1 MKKIITISFFLCC
14 IISVSCKKVFLEQ
27 QDPNAIP
34 TKNFFQTETD
44 VLLALNG
51 TYEALRGGSGVG
63 EGSTLYNEER
73 SDNAGRND
81 NQSNAGEPFQFNDFS
96 LLASNTYIKT
106 HWFNLYSIITRA
118 NFVIDGAEK
127 VSYANAATKNNYL
140 AEAKFIRAFIY
151 FNLVM
156 KWGDVPLVLNPIT
169 NVSQANAQN
178 FRVNK
183 KIVYD
188 SIVADLKF
196 GAENS
201 TLPNIRSAADKGR
214 VGKAAINGFLGKVY
228 LTMATML
235 DAANKNTNLALAKK
249 YLDDCYAMRTF
260 GKLTEIPF
268 ADVFDVEKKLIN
280 KETLFQIQYKQG
292 DQNFSS
298 SIAANN
304 QARGETINSLKTG
317 TGAGGVTKLDLVKDF
332 EAGDVRKDF
341 SVKFA
346 TNATVND
353 WFITKFR
360 DASAAAGTNGWGG
373 NDWIILRFADVM
385 LLLAEVNNYLGNT
398 TAAIGYL
405 NEVRARAGLPDYNTA
420 MSNPVYAAK
429 YPTLKLAILHERRV
443 EMAFENQRLFDLLR
457 TFTPQEFVDYFKAK
471 TQADYGLAKISN
483 IGTKDYYYPI
493 PYDEYKLNP
502 EKMYQN
508 QGY

>member
-1 MKKIITISFFLCC
+1 MKKIFVIIFC
-14 IISVSCKKVFLEQ
+14 IICIVSVGCKKIFLEQ

-34 TKNFFQTETD
+34 TKDFFQTETD

-51 TYEALRGGSGVG
+51 TYEALRSGSGVG

-118 NFVIDGAEK
+118 NFIIDGAEK

-140 AEAKFIRAFIY
+140 AEARFIRAFIY
-151 FNLVM
+151 FNLAM
-156 KWGDVPLVLNPIT
+156 KWGDVPLVLSPIT
-169 NVSQANAQN
+169 NVSQANEQN
-178 FRVNK
+178 SRVNK

-201 TLPNIRSAADKGR
+201 SLPNIRATADKGR
-214 VGKAAINGFLGKVY
+214 VGKAAINGLLGKVY
-228 LTMATML
+228 LTMATTL
-235 DAANKNTNLALAKK
+235 DAANRNTNLAQAKK
-249 YLDDCYAMRTF
+249 YLDDCYAMRDF
-260 GKLTEIPF
+260 GNLSEIPY
-268 ADVFDVEKKLIN
+268 ADVFDVEKKLTN

-292 DQNFSS
+292 DPNFSS
-298 SIAANN
+298 SIAANY
-304 QARGETINSLKTG
+304 QARGETINSQRAG
-317 TGAGGVTKLDLVKDF
+317 TGAGGVTKLDLINDF
-332 EAGDVRKDF
+332 ETGDIRKNF

-353 WFITKFR
+353 WFVTKFR
-360 DASAAAGTNGWGG
+360 DVSAAAGTNGWGG
-373 NDWIILRFADVM
+373 NDWIILRYADVI

-398 TAAIGYL
+398 DVAIGYL
-405 NEVRARAGLPDYNTA
+405 NQVRTRAGLPDYNTA
-420 MSNPVYAAK
+420 KANPAYAAK
-429 YPTLKLAILHERRV
+429 YPTLKLAILHERRA
-443 EMAFENQRLFDLLR
+443 ELAFENQRLFDLLR

-471 TQADYGLAKISN
+471 NQADYGLAKISN

-493 PYDEYKLNP
+493 PFDEHKLNP

-508 QGY
+508 PGY